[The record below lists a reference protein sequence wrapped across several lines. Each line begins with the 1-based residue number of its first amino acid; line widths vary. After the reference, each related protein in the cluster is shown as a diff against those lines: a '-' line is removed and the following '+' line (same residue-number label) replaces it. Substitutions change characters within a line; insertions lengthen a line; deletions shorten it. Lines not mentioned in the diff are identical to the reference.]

1 MRIFIDCTHTAK
13 YTYKNTGIH
22 RVVRELTSE
31 LLKLNSSRT
40 DIEILLVMFDGRR
53 IRRVTSL
60 NPSNHGHVNKSKFSF
75 YLNKVNSK
83 FQILISKIIN
93 KLKKLSLEISDLIAS
108 LHNDPKN
115 QGIYF
120 EKYQIKPEDIYV
132 IADANWDLP
141 KTYYRFLQNLK
152 QSEVTLAIICYD
164 IIPIKFPH
172 FSSHSFTKA
181 FTSFYKEYSNLFD
194 LVLCISQNSA
204 KDYKNAKKQGI
215 LSINNPNV
223 IVKSFRLGCDY
234 YNHDD
239 LVNLDNTSFDTNL
252 HKLLTKRYILVV
264 GSLVPHKN
272 IKAIMEAFDLLINS
286 NYEDIHLLFA
296 GNRGWHPETDAIIE
310 SHQMYGK
317 LIHILGSVTDAQLKV
332 LYKNCYCLVQA
343 SFYEGFGLP
352 VVEALQYFK
361 PVVASTGGS
370 LPEIG
375 GDFCVYFDPNEP
387 TELYE
392 SLKKLLDSDIYYNDL
407 VEYIKK
413 QYKPFSW
420 QESAEQFLSS
430 LCN

>member
-1 MRIFIDCTHTAK
+1 M
-13 YTYKNTGIH
+13 
-22 RVVRELTSE
+22 
-31 LLKLNSSRT
+31 
-40 DIEILLVMFDGRR
+40 
-53 IRRVTSL
+53 
-60 NPSNHGHVNKSKFSF
+60 
-75 YLNKVNSK
+75 
-83 FQILISKIIN
+83 
-93 KLKKLSLEISDLIAS
+93 
-108 LHNDPKN
+108 
-115 QGIYF
+115 
-120 EKYQIKPEDIYV
+120 
-132 IADANWDLP
+132 
-141 KTYYRFLQNLK
+141 
-152 QSEVTLAIICYD
+152 
-164 IIPIKFPH
+164 
-172 FSSHSFTKA
+172 
-181 FTSFYKEYSNLFD
+181 
-194 LVLCISQNSA
+194 
-204 KDYKNAKKQGI
+204 
-215 LSINNPNV
+215 
-223 IVKSFRLGCDY
+223 
-234 YNHDD
+234 
-239 LVNLDNTSFDTNL
+239 
-252 HKLLTKRYILVV
+252 